1 MMQNSAPQ
9 PSEGAV
15 RHQAVA
21 LRVSSDLAAFYDC
34 AFIGY
39 QDTLYDHH
47 GRHYF
52 KNCFI
57 QGNIDFIFGDGL
69 SIYKVSVQPKSQ
81 RQGGSNSLKANK
93 IMVIQCYRCAWKYP
107 WNRNLR
113 SRSLRPLV
121 FVSGDTLTP
130 EPMGSWKSEV
140 KSPYAGIP
148 LGR

>member
-1 MMQNSAPQ
+1 MEFSNHFDNIYAMMQNSAPQ

-69 SIYKVSVQPKSQ
+69 SIYKVSIQPKSET
-81 RQGGSNSLKANK
+81 GGWEGGA
-93 IMVIQCYRCAWKYP
+93 
-107 WNRNLR
+107 
-113 SRSLRPLV
+113 
-121 FVSGDTLTP
+121 TH
-130 EPMGSWKSEV
+130 
-140 KSPYAGIP
+140 
-148 LGR
+148 

>member
-1 MMQNSAPQ
+1 MYAMMQNSAPQ

-81 RQGGSNSLKANK
+81 RKEKGEDATH
-93 IMVIQCYRCAWKYP
+93 
-107 WNRNLR
+107 
-113 SRSLRPLV
+113 SRKQTDCDPVL
-121 FVSGDTLTP
+121 
-130 EPMGSWKSEV
+130 
-140 KSPYAGIP
+140 
-148 LGR
+148 